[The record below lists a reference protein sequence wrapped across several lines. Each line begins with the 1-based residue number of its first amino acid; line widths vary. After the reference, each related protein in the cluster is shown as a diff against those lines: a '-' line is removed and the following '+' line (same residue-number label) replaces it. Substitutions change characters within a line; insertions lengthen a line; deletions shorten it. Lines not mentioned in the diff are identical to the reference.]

1 MNGCGAWQS
10 PMRLPNHRPRRS
22 AGRSQ
27 ERRQPAR
34 VSERT
39 LDSGPARR
47 LSDALRISDN
57 GRPILTVRSSTKF
70 YTLALSLSRF
80 ALSHS
85 GAERHSAQRPIGG
98 VRYYAEPKNSAH
110 CH

>member
-10 PMRLPNHRPRRS
+10 PMRLPNHRPSRS

-27 ERRQPAR
+27 ERPQPAR

-39 LDSGPARR
+39 LGAPARR

-70 YTLALSLSRF
+70 YTLT
-80 ALSHS
+80 
-85 GAERHSAQRPIGG
+85 SATISSFTAR
-98 VRYYAEPKNSAH
+98 RNSFCQDAFSA
-110 CH
+110 